1 LTKLSSTNPTL
12 PGTFWQCRWPGAVVL
27 LMIGLFMALSFA
39 RVVHFWWYHSES
51 TWEALEPPTTDDIDD
66 PLYKMISKLR
76 LRCCQEDRKFNR
88 IDRVRGEFVKP
99 EQDTSEPERTERLL
113 AHPYR
118 LFHAHAGDAI
128 DSNKLLWLNR
138 ASGSYGAVGVF
149 YEFILLLVQ
158 LCIGVLTGLGPSIEP
173 GSQAAYNQMGTV
185 LTLQYGTALYAF
197 TCGPS
202 ADRIDNT
209 IVVCQYTIEGTCTL
223 LLLYQARVSEPMQIE
238 IQMTVFFLLL
248 VSMFLPLFEKG
259 YDLFVVQLAK
269 ACQKDMTWA
278 ECGIACCAFMLLL
291 PGAISNF
298 LGFNSDG
305 LVETMLD
312 ESVNTIA
319 SMTDDTDAFAEAFDR
334 AFFAMRQK
342 SGANKIRKAW
352 KRHAGSS
359 ADKNLQTAATN
370 VQRLARGHLS
380 RRSSFVLP
388 LAEDSADRGS
398 KEHQTVEAEEKRPGS
413 QWLESEVQRH
423 SQRRT
428 VSFERVNGPC
438 KVEP

>member
-1 LTKLSSTNPTL
+1 MHALVRDLSDCTWVDGIAMLKRAPA
-12 PGTFWQCRWPGAVVL
+12 PD
-27 LMIGLFMALSFA
+27 LSLS
-39 RVVHFWWYHSES
+39 R
-51 TWEALEPPTTDDIDD
+51 
-66 PLYKMISKLR
+66 
-76 LRCCQEDRKFNR
+76 
-88 IDRVRGEFVKP
+88 
-99 EQDTSEPERTERLL
+99 
-113 AHPYR
+113 
-118 LFHAHAGDAI
+118 
-128 DSNKLLWLNR
+128 
-138 ASGSYGAVGVF
+138 
-149 YEFILLLVQ
+149 
-158 LCIGVLTGLGPSIEP
+158 
-173 GSQAAYNQMGTV
+173 
-185 LTLQYGTALYAF
+185 
-197 TCGPS
+197 
-202 ADRIDNT
+202 
-209 IVVCQYTIEGTCTL
+209 
-223 LLLYQARVSEPMQIE
+223 LLYQARVSEPMQVRITGILLQPPLPSHHLTAIASPHQVQIE

-248 VSMFLPLFEKG
+248 ASMFLPLFEKG

-319 SMTDDTDAFAEAFDR
+319 SMTVNLSLLIVPAVSAYSQILSSLAHPLPSLAHAPPLLWLTPCSKDDTDAFAEAFDR